1 MEQRVCTVYSFIQR
15 CYFFTRSMKFCLC
28 LLLGK
33 RFFQGH
39 EFKQGVQQASEVS
52 TDCQNWHATGGT
64 RKLKEQIAK
73 CTLSPSLGGI
83 PTSSHAARFVPAR
96 GKSNT
101 LMCFLSKPMI
111 LSRDLTFPRRVHL
124 GKKMK
129 EYIFVYCNNQE
140 FLIKFSDYPEGH
152 RTGMPSEELPC
163 ILHDFKISCHIH
175 FYLRFSETRR

>member
-1 MEQRVCTVYSFIQR
+1 MKKSCGLTLYRSSVKRKTTIYITIQMEQQICTVYSFIQR
-15 CYFFTRSMKFCLC
+15 CYFLTRSMKFGLC

-33 RFFQGH
+33 RLFQGH

-52 TDCQNWHATGGT
+52 RDCQNWHATVGT
-64 RKLKEQIAK
+64 RQLKEQVAK

-83 PTSSHAARFVPAR
+83 PTSSHAARFVPAC
-96 GKSNT
+96 GKSNA

-129 EYIFVYCNNQE
+129 ECIFVYSKNRS
-140 FLIKFSDYPEGH
+140 F
-152 RTGMPSEELPC
+152 
-163 ILHDFKISCHIH
+163 
-175 FYLRFSETRR
+175 